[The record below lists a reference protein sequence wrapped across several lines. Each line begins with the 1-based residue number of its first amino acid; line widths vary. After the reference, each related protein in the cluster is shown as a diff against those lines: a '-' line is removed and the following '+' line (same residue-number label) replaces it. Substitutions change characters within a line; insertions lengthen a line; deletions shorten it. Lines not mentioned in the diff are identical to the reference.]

1 VESSVAA
8 EDMWR
13 AAAANRSPLDM
24 QCVGIITVREHRTLL
39 ANAVDSRTLLPTS
52 IDRRRAVGDECFV
65 YCTDSNKARPSAQV
79 LRPPSVVVISSSHPC
94 PRARAATRAATHTH
108 TDPRCVEMVVF

>member
-65 YCTDSNKARPSAQV
+65 YCTDSNKARRAPAPGPPSAV
-79 LRPPSVVVISSSHPC
+79 RCGNLVVPSLPAGAGGDSSGDPHPHRPTLC
-94 PRARAATRAATHTH
+94 
-108 TDPRCVEMVVF
+108 